1 MLINV
6 WEITMSHSSLTIGGV
21 GVPLL
26 TAWGASPDADLV
38 YRFLIEHGPHS
49 AEALHRELGIGRH
62 RIMVALDELV
72 EGDAVS
78 GSRRSGRSGVDARSW
93 QARPRDLVV
102 ATLRERQRRAA
113 EESRKVRKRLATLSE
128 LAPDLRVDP
137 AAKMTARPLHGLSRV
152 RSRLTELVDA
162 TRHEHLSM
170 HPEPAFDRATV
181 QASAPLDHDLLLRKV
196 SVLCLGVPPSVE
208 DITAAHTLELGHS
221 GMQYRELP
229 ALPAKM
235 ILFDRRT
242 AIVPLD
248 PFDVRKGAL
257 ELIAPT
263 MVERLATW
271 FLGQWSDAL
280 LPESKTAAAV
290 QLAPR
295 ERRVVALLA
304 AGHTDASA
312 AAQLGLSERTVAYT
326 IRGVMD
332 RYGVQNRFQ
341 LGLVLGAARPG
352 AASPDDPK
360 EPS

>member
-1 MLINV
+1 MLIHV
-6 WEITMSHSSLTIGGV
+6 WEITMAHSSLTIGRV

-38 YRFLIEHGPHS
+38 FRFLVEHGPHS
-49 AEALHRELGIGRH
+49 AEALRRELGIGRH

-72 EGDAVS
+72 ECDAVS
-78 GSRRSGRSGVDARSW
+78 GSPRPDRSGTDARRW
-93 QARPRDLVV
+93 YARSRDVVV
-102 ATLRERQRRAA
+102 AALRERRRRVA
-113 EESRKVRKRLATLSE
+113 EASRKVRKRLVTLSE
-128 LAPDLRVDP
+128 LAPDLRIDP
-137 AAKMTARPLHGLSRV
+137 ADTMTARPLPGLSRV
-152 RSRLTELVDA
+152 RSRLTELVNG

-181 QASAPLDHDLLLRKV
+181 QASAALDHDLLLRKV

-208 DITAAHTLELGHS
+208 DITAAHTLELAHS

-248 PFDVRKGAL
+248 PFDTSKGAL
-257 ELIAPT
+257 ELTSPT
-263 MVERLATW
+263 TVERLATW
-271 FLGQWSDAL
+271 FLRHWSDAR
-280 LPESKTAAAV
+280 LPASTTAAAV
-290 QLAPR
+290 QLSAR
-295 ERRVVALLA
+295 EQRIVALLA

-312 AAQLGLSERTVAYT
+312 AAQLGISERTVAYT
-326 IRGVMD
+326 VRGVMD

-341 LGLVLGAARPG
+341 LGLVLGAARP
-352 AASPDDPK
+352 SPAPSDDAK
-360 EPS
+360 ESS